1 LNIRKTGLTILLTC
15 WLLLSACEFPGY
27 RGVEEASLP
36 AVTST
41 PHPTREPTMP
51 MDTPAATT
59 QTDNQ
64 EPTQEPTPEPVPEE
78 PAVIPI
84 GIDNVE
90 QLAVSTRIETG
101 MKTIIAALDLSK
113 DGRYLAISQWG
124 DPEVDVRL
132 WDFQEEQLLPP
143 LDFHTAI
150 VTDVAFSP
158 DGEWLAS
165 CSQNGEVALWD
176 VGSWELARSFSSY
189 ERGASALAF
198 SPDGSL
204 LAVGGQRNQLGVW
217 RLADFERVNYFE
229 QSNPFKV
236 EKIVFTADGSRYFAD
251 TGYADVSVWN
261 TADGELVKSFRGEA
275 CIGGFDLSSDEFR
288 LAYSSECSDAHEP
301 HDPLA
306 RVAVRDV
313 ESGEALVYGDRKEDS
328 TILVYTVDD
337 TLIITN
343 NRNRLRFWDAAD
355 GSLVYQLPTGVY
367 YVEFMLSDDGSVLI
381 VGGGNGDISV
391 YEVESPQGEPPVL
404 PNE

>member
-1 LNIRKTGLTILLTC
+1 MNAKKIVLSILLLC
-15 WLLLSACEFPGY
+15 LLLLSACEFPVN
-27 RGVEEASLP
+27 RGTEEAYFP
-36 AVTST
+36 AVTATSR
-41 PHPTREPTMP
+41 PTREPTMP
-51 MDTPAATT
+51 MDTPSATIQPET
-59 QTDNQ
+59 QEPVTEPTQ
-64 EPTQEPTPEPVPEE
+64 EPTQEPTLEEPVG
-78 PAVIPI
+78 IPI

-90 QLAVSTRIETG
+90 QLFLQTQIDTGINSTFS
-101 MKTIIAALDLSK
+101 ALDLSP
-113 DGRYLAISQWG
+113 DGRYLAMTQWG
-124 DPEVDVRL
+124 DPEVDIRL
-132 WDFQEEQLLPP
+132 WDFQTASMLPP
-143 LDFHTAI
+143 LDFHTAN

-165 CSQNGEVALWD
+165 CSQNGEVALWE
-176 VGSWELARSFSSY
+176 VGSWELADSFTSY

-229 QSNPFKV
+229 QSNPFEV
-236 EKIVFTADGSRYFAD
+236 DKIIFTADGSRYFAD
-251 TGYADVSVWN
+251 TGYADVTAWN

-275 CIGGFDLSSDEFR
+275 CIGGFDLSSDESK

-313 ESGEALVYGDRKEDS
+313 ESSEALVYGDRKEDS
-328 TILVYTVDD
+328 TILYYTADD

-355 GSLVYQLPTGVY
+355 GSLVYQIPTGAY
-367 YVEFMLSDDGSVLI
+367 YVEYMLSDDGSLLI
-381 VGGGNGDISV
+381 VGGGNGDIRIYV
-391 YEVESPQGEPPVL
+391 VETS
-404 PNE
+404 

>member
-1 LNIRKTGLTILLTC
+1 MSAKKIVFTILLIG
-15 WLLLSACEFPGY
+15 LLFLSACEFPGLSP
-27 RGVEEASLP
+27 GK
-36 AVTST
+36 
-41 PHPTREPTMP
+41 
-51 MDTPAATT
+51 
-59 QTDNQ
+59 QTDAPALSPTPSPTVMAIVGTWTPSPTSGSTSVESTA
-64 EPTQEPTPEPVPEE
+64 EPTQEEPQR
-78 PAVIPI
+78 IPI

-90 QLAVSTRIETG
+90 RLAVSTRIETG

-251 TGYADVSVWN
+251 TGYADVTVWN

-328 TILVYTVDD
+328 TILFFTADD
-337 TLIITN
+337 TLIVTN

-367 YVEFMLSDDGSVLI
+367 YVEYMLSDDGSLLI
-381 VGGGNGDISV
+381 VGGGSGDIRI
-391 YEVESPQGEPPVL
+391 YEVESL
-404 PNE
+404 